1 MTTILA
7 IIAAILIFRSDGP
20 SGLFIAL
27 VASGILQMITK
38 SMMNNFVRH
47 GVGNGLPP
55 EMAAQ
60 QIPNGLTL
68 VNMALTFT
76 TIGLAIWGIVRHFL

>member
-1 MTTILA
+1 
-7 IIAAILIFRSDGP
+7 
-20 SGLFIAL
+20 
-27 VASGILQMITK
+27 MITK

-60 QIPNGLTL
+60 RIPNGLTL
-68 VNMALTFT
+68 VNMALTFV
-76 TIGLAIWGIVRHFL
+76 TIGLAIRGIVRHFL